1 MLCVV
6 GGSLSCEWSEGLR
19 AGLAQ
24 GFWCCAGGGRALGLG
39 SGTLSCSWATN
50 ASIRRSR
57 GRPWKVPSG
66 GAIGG
71 GTLAPPSV
79 HCRVRVLQVGCLS
92 WGDAGVTARR
102 RGRATRAIPPARVPW
117 SISPAPCLACRGL
130 QCLSSSASRHREAGH
145 GTMPSATGSRGRQS
159 HLGFDR
165 VRRRH
170 TTAAALA
177 HPSALVGPAVG
188 RA

>member
-1 MLCVV
+1 MLC
-6 GGSLSCEWSEGLR
+6 W
-19 AGLAQ
+19 
-24 GFWCCAGGGRALGLG
+24 GGRALGLG

-130 QCLSSSASRHREAGH
+130 QCLSSSASRHREARH
-145 GTMPSATGSRGRQS
+145 HAVCDRLTRATVAPRIRSRPSSPHDRGSPRS
-159 HLGFDR
+159 PLGFGR
-165 VRRRH
+165 ARRR
-170 TTAAALA
+170 
-177 HPSALVGPAVG
+177 PSMSACSPA
-188 RA
+188 REIR